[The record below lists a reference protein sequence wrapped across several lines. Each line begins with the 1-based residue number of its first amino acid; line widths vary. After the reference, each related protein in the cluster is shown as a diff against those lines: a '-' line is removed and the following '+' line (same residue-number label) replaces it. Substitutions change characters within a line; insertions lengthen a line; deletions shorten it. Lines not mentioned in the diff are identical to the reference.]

1 MATIRILL
9 VDDFAPFRSYV
20 CRIFEEHPKWQV
32 VGEAADGI
40 TALQK
45 AKDLQPDV
53 ILLDVN
59 LPLLHGIEV
68 AQQLGV
74 MVPGCKILF
83 LSAHSAPDTVQA
95 AFAAGAW
102 GYVIKWN
109 TDRDLLRAME
119 AVMAGKQFLSERLAG
134 QA

>member
-1 MATIRILL
+1 MATVRILL

-20 CRIFEEHPKWQV
+20 CRILEEHPEWQV
-32 VGEAADGI
+32 IGEAADGI

-68 AQQLGV
+68 AQQLKI
-74 MVPGCKILF
+74 MVPQSKILF
-83 LSAHSAPDTVQA
+83 LTAHCVPDTVRA
-95 AFAAGAW
+95 AFAAGAL

-109 TDRDLLRAME
+109 TDCDLLRAME
-119 AVMAGKQFLSERLAG
+119 AVMAGKQFP
-134 QA
+134 